1 MMKSVI
7 GLWIFTGLFQMINTK
22 TVNTQTTGGKRGL
35 AFAKSATNA
44 VNQGRPGAEY
54 TQYFAGYSQIT
65 WMYDWEGVIDGRA
78 IDLEYVPM
86 LHDDQKV
93 FTDGWADAVAYA
105 QQHYR
110 TKYILSFNEPDHCG

>member
-1 MMKSVI
+1 MKSVN
-7 GLWIFTGLFQMINTK
+7 GLWVFAGLFQIINTK
-22 TVNTQTTGGKRGL
+22 AINTRTTGGKRGL
-35 AFAKSATNA
+35 AFAKSANNA
-44 VNQGRPGAEY
+44 VNQGRSGAEY

-86 LHDDQKV
+86 LRDDQKV

-105 QQHYR
+105 QQHYG
-110 TKYILSFNEPDHCG
+110 TKYILSFNEPDQCE